1 MSQRH
6 RTGFFLSITSP
17 FTAFSSQL
25 HSSRSAHPPSYGQ
38 LMGTLLLIC
47 LLPLDPAKR
56 LFQLF
61 TPKFENMKASLLLAP
76 GNLTSQPTTPFIDTF
91 LNLFSQYYK
100 YSNSCQKRF
109 PAASNHMLTGLK
121 PISRL
126 WEQLP
131 MLVLILYQKLLHPGA
146 APVLSVVRTVGTW
159 SIPIKVTLVILGYQ
173 TLPSESGPPSLTPLT
188 QT

>member
-1 MSQRH
+1 
-6 RTGFFLSITSP
+6 
-17 FTAFSSQL
+17 
-25 HSSRSAHPPSYGQ
+25 
-38 LMGTLLLIC
+38 MGTLLLVC

-100 YSNSCQKRF
+100 YSNSCQKPF

-126 WEQLP
+126 WERLP
-131 MLVLILYQKLLHPGA
+131 ILFLILYRKLLHPGA
-146 APVLSVVRTVGTW
+146 APVLPVVRTAGTR
-159 SIPIKVTLVILGYQ
+159 SIPTKVTLAVLGYQ
-173 TLPSESGPPSLTPLT
+173 TVTSESGPQSLTPLT
-188 QT
+188 